1 MFYNNIIAA
10 WVLIAASVS
19 SAQMVE
25 FDVSIGQFYIE
36 CSKGAYC
43 LIDEN
48 STFGLFALEPTVEED
63 ESRFSPSTGYYF
75 AEDGGDLGGFC
86 NSGACYSTCDEA
98 CVCVTDPTNV
108 LVIGS
113 DNSTSFNSGGLSPDS
128 PNAVPCAITE
138 SFPDADIAT
147 PDEFVT
153 YESSVQSPGRLAVR
167 CTDQYATCTSPG
179 NSQFTSVATVS
190 GDYSYARDFQDCSPV
205 DGICYMSCDP
215 RCECQETNAAGETL
229 PCKEGTPPTS
239 SPTVAPATET
249 AASPAPTAA
258 SAAASTTHVRS
269 TIAILGSLVATIV
282 W

>member
-19 SAQMVE
+19 SAQMVK
-25 FDVSIGQFYIE
+25 FDVSI
-36 CSKGAYC
+36 
-43 LIDEN
+43 LM
-48 STFGLFALEPTVEED
+48 
-63 ESRFSPSTGYYF
+63 SP
-75 AEDGGDLGGFC
+75 
-86 NSGACYSTCDEA
+86 
-98 CVCVTDPTNV
+98 
-108 LVIGS
+108 
-113 DNSTSFNSGGLSPDS
+113 
-128 PNAVPCAITE
+128 

-147 PDEFVT
+147 PGEFVT
-153 YESSVQSPGRLAVR
+153 YESSVQSPGLLALR
-167 CTDQYATCTSPG
+167 CTDQYATCTSVTSPD
-179 NSQFTSVATVS
+179 NSYFTSGATVS
-190 GDYSYARDFQDCSPV
+190 GDYSYAEDFQDCSHV
-205 DGICYMSCDP
+205 NGICYMSCDP

-269 TIAILGSLVATIV
+269 TMAILGSMVAIIL